1 MYEEEDTAWRVVYW
15 GGDTK
20 STWRFPK
27 PPATDTEEGREEEDE
42 CRKLRSLRG
51 KRPRNYDSF
60 IDRGANLG
68 LADTDVRLINSV
80 TVADDN
86 KSEPLHSFRSILIQS
101 WSHLYIISRTLTKST
116 YDSLTDRGASR
127 GLAGTDMRLIEYD
140 DDCTIDVQGIDN
152 HQVPHY
158 G

>member
-1 MYEEEDTAWRVVYW
+1 MKKKILHGESYIEAETPRVHEDSPSHQPQ
-15 GGDTK
+15 K
-20 STWRFPK
+20 K
-27 PPATDTEEGREEEDE
+27 EEEEDE

-86 KSEPLHSFRSILIQS
+86 KSEP
-101 WSHLYIISRTLTKST
+101 
-116 YDSLTDRGASR
+116 SL
-127 GLAGTDMRLIEYD
+127 L
-140 DDCTIDVQGIDN
+140 
-152 HQVPHY
+152 
-158 G
+158 